1 MKVSTISLEL
11 KNLMIFL
18 RNPSLIPHFRISK
31 AVMFARL
38 ATTYSIVIRLR
49 DKFSRFVTS
58 GSPRTLF
65 IVKVHNIQ
73 LSLISSQETK
83 QGQTFNQLVIEAVSK
98 MIYKRRNLN
107 SIMITL
113 FSLMRPSEDRNSKRL
128 FLI

>member
-38 ATTYSIVIRLR
+38 ATTYSTVIRLR

-58 GSPRTLF
+58 GSPRIPFTA
-65 IVKVHNIQ
+65 KVHNIQ
-73 LSLISSQETK
+73 LSLISSQGTK
-83 QGQTFNQLVIEAVSK
+83 QGLTFNQLVIEAVSK